1 MKLLS
6 RRFWLAVLYV
16 VLTICNK
23 KWNLGLSDV
32 DIISAG
38 GTVVTYIL
46 GESYNDSKK
55 GNAK

>member
-16 VLTICNK
+16 ALTVCNK

-32 DIISAG
+32 DIVSAG
-38 GTVVTYIL
+38 GAVVTYIL
-46 GESYNDSKK
+46 GESYKDAKN
-55 GNAK
+55 GNTK